1 MAALETYKPHS
12 MACIVNMDISVPHST
27 AKAVNVNA
35 YCNNGQCASKL
46 IAFVYSWTANI
57 LVVHGNGLQPWSLWL
72 ERHPEYQCEVFI
84 PNIKLLIYLW
94 AILDVTAPRVCNTTV
109 QLKQHVP
116 CQQLYL
122 RKHGLLQQMKCLLK
136 KQQLYTGH
144 IMTPTLINAW
154 KSYLS
159 GHQQCKSPPY
169 NWKISQLFKF
179 PNKYSGKISET
190 CI

>member
-1 MAALETYKPHS
+1 MATLETYKPHS

-35 YCNNGQCASKL
+35 YCNNGQCASKF
-46 IAFVYSWTANI
+46 IVFGYSWMRRCLIPWTQQHFVPLMKSLSHSLKPSTKEYVPTSLLTSVLAMYYSGMLHI
-57 LVVHGNGLQPWSLWL
+57 LPWS
-72 ERHPEYQCEVFI
+72 
-84 PNIKLLIYLW
+84 
-94 AILDVTAPRVCNTTV
+94 
-109 QLKQHVP
+109 LKQHVP

-179 PNKYSGKISET
+179 PNKYSGKICESVT
-190 CI
+190 

>member
-1 MAALETYKPHS
+1 MAAQETYSYKPHS
-12 MACIVNMDISVPHST
+12 MACIVNMYISVPHST
-27 AKAVNVNA
+27 AKEVNA
-35 YCNNGQCASKL
+35 YCNNGQSASKH
-46 IAFVYSWTANI
+46 IVFGYSWMPTSVPNGPVMRCPTSWTQQQLVPLMKSFRHYLVLAMYYSGMLHI
-57 LVVHGNGLQPWSLWL
+57 LPWS
-72 ERHPEYQCEVFI
+72 
-84 PNIKLLIYLW
+84 
-94 AILDVTAPRVCNTTV
+94 
-109 QLKQHVP
+109 LKQHVP

-136 KQQLYTGH
+136 KQQIYTGH